1 MLATYSP
8 SHVCLDDTLPLTSL
22 THMLAAA
29 DKVTAER
36 IKNEGNVLFKKGK
49 FAAAIDRYTEAML
62 HAPDMH
68 VIYVNR
74 AMSHLKLERWE
85 KCEEDARMA
94 LSLQSGLIKV

>member
-1 MLATYSP
+1 ML
-8 SHVCLDDTLPLTSL
+8 V
-22 THMLAAA
+22 AA

-49 FAAAIDRYTEAML
+49 FAAAIDRYTEAVL